1 MAKAD
6 PPIAPQGLQIEIQDR
21 WTKFTGTRQDLVAE
35 GVVSEA
41 HFPVPPKR
49 VKRTHGPDTP
59 SGEDVCVR
67 RIPQGRFEVLRYHP
81 PTEKL
86 PVRSEEYSSPEAWCH
101 SREIR
106 ITTLLTILE
115 GWANGRVEAESFG
128 STSIR
133 YDDATLAEI
142 KTATLKILDAVQNG
156 HAVWTGTAAKVSKR
170 LPAAKAD
177 NQLQDFISKISR
189 SD

>member
-1 MAKAD
+1 MTKPD
-6 PPIAPQGLQIEIQDR
+6 SVAPQGLEIEMQDR
-21 WTKFTGTRQDLVAE
+21 WTKFTGTKQDLISE
-35 GVVSEA
+35 GVVSDA

-49 VKRTHGPDTP
+49 VKRTPRPDKAWN
-59 SGEDVCVR
+59 EEVCVR
-67 RIPQGRFEVLRYHP
+67 RISQGRYEVLRYHP
-81 PTEKL
+81 SAEKL
-86 PVRSEEYSSPEAWCH
+86 HVRSEEYSSPEAWCH

-115 GWANGRVEAESFG
+115 GWANGRVEAEAYG

-142 KTATLKILDAVQNG
+142 KAATLKILDAIQNG
-156 HAVWTGTAAKVSKR
+156 HAVWTGTAAKVSNK

-177 NQLQDFISKISR
+177 NQLQNFISKISR
-189 SD
+189 SE

>member
-1 MAKAD
+1 MAKGD
-6 PPIAPQGLQIEIQDR
+6 SDAPQGLAIEMHDR
-21 WTKFTGTRQDLVAE
+21 WTRFTGSKQDLVSE
-35 GVVSEA
+35 GVVSEE
-41 HFPVPPKR
+41 HFPVLPKR
-49 VKRTHGPDTP
+49 VRRTAFTDKADNV
-59 SGEDVCVR
+59 DVVVR
-67 RIPQGRFEVLRYHP
+67 RMPGGRFEVVRHHP
-81 PTEKL
+81 PAEKL
-86 PVRSEEYSSPEAWCH
+86 PVRSEEYASPEAWCH

-142 KTATLKILDAVQNG
+142 KAATLKILDAVQSG
-156 HAVWTGTAAKVSKR
+156 HAIWTGTAAKVSNK
-170 LPAAKAD
+170 LPAAKTD
-177 NQLQDFISKISR
+177 DQLQKFISRIAR

>member
-6 PPIAPQGLQIEIQDR
+6 PVAPQGLEIEMHDR
-21 WTKFTGTRQDLVAE
+21 WTKFIGTQQDLVAE

-41 HFPVPPKR
+41 HFPALPRR
-49 VKRTHGPDTP
+49 VKRTRGPDKTWN
-59 SGEDVCVR
+59 EDVLVR
-67 RIPQGRFEVLRYHP
+67 RISGGRFEVRRHHP
-81 PTEKL
+81 PAEKL

-115 GWANGRVEAESFG
+115 GWANGRVEAESYG

-142 KTATLKILDAVQNG
+142 KAASLRILDAIQNG
-156 HAVWTGTAAKVSKR
+156 HAVWTGTAAKVSKK
-170 LPAAKAD
+170 LPAARAND
-177 NQLQDFISKISR
+177 QLQNFISRISR
-189 SD
+189 SG